1 MDHRKIMSFQEMS
14 EKESNE
20 KLPDV
25 SSSSESSDNDRVPDI
40 GLLKLY
46 DHEPRKVILIKDHYH
61 TIVQLIVM
69 VKH

>member
-1 MDHRKIMSFQEMS
+1 MSFQEMS

-46 DHEPRKVILIKDHYH
+46 DHEPRNVILIKDHYH
-61 TIVQLIVM
+61 TRGQLIVM